1 MAKAKTATQ
10 TEESQDAEEIQ
21 NVEESQ
27 DAQESAPGPAVFV
40 LNKSFGAVVAG
51 VHKLW
56 AAGSEFVAGEDDAT
70 ISLLARSGA
79 DLTQK

>member
-1 MAKAKTATQ
+1 MAKAKAVSQ
-10 TEESQDAEEIQ
+10 TEEQ
-21 NVEESQ
+21 Q